1 MKPRSAAL
9 SARQTPAKR
18 PSILLVEDSITS
30 RTLLRNILTAA
41 GYDVTTAVDGQEG
54 WDLLRQQG
62 ADLVVTDVE
71 MPRMTG
77 FELTAQIRSEP
88 NLRDLPV
95 VLVTSLETREDRER
109 GVEVGA
115 DAYLVKRGFDQEN
128 LLDTVRRLL

>member
-1 MKPRSAAL
+1 M
-9 SARQTPAKR
+9 
-18 PSILLVEDSITS
+18 
-30 RTLLRNILTAA
+30 
-41 GYDVTTAVDGQEG
+41 TTAVDGQEG